1 MNLRLDKVVVLSV
14 IINFMDHSDDQSDF
28 APDDDLLM
36 QQEIMLLKIRSYENT
51 TTMTDEDFQR
61 EEKEIR
67 KKYAYKY
74 SSEDL

>member
-1 MNLRLDKVVVLSV
+1 
-14 IINFMDHSDDQSDF
+14 MDHSDDQSDF

-36 QQEIMLLKIRSYENT
+36 EQEIMLLKIKAYENST
-51 TTMTDEDFQR
+51 TITDEDFQR

-74 SSEDL
+74 QSDDF